1 MRKLTSFE
9 TNEAEVKFA
18 SQSNKTK
25 GVYSKMLDEPE
36 YAGSYDCAD
45 ELDRIADEIL
55 QEDTIANEILKDGA
69 NANEILKE
77 DTNADEILNDGAN
90 ADEILKEDAIMT
102 KNYGEGRSLA
112 SALNKTNSQREYFDS
127 FNVGEIVGVN
137 SYLAGDNIDE
147 HSPANAAIRR
157 DIRRKATFNR
167 GPEMQAGA
175 RTAKIISK
183 TDYTLTVEYVPMHPS
198 FGISGGSANM
208 STPWRESFKWN
219 DLAGVYK
226 LQR

>member
-55 QEDTIANEILKDGA
+55 QEDAI
-69 NANEILKE
+69 
-77 DTNADEILNDGAN
+77 

-102 KNYGEGRSLA
+102 KNYDDGRSLA
-112 SALNKTNSQREYFDS
+112 SALNKTKSLREYFDS
-127 FNVGEIVGVN
+127 FSVGEIVGVN
-137 SYLAGDNIDE
+137 SRLAGNNIDE
-147 HSPANAAIRR
+147 HSPANAVRRR
-157 DIRRKATFNR
+157 DIRRKATFNC
-167 GPEMQAGA
+167 GPEMQAGD

-198 FGISGGSANM
+198 FGTSGMAANM

-226 LQR
+226 LQG

>member
-25 GVYSKMLDEPE
+25 GVYFKMLDEPE

-45 ELDRIADEIL
+45 KLDAIADEIL
-55 QEDTIANEILKDGA
+55 QEDGII
-69 NANEILKE
+69 
-77 DTNADEILNDGAN
+77 
-90 ADEILKEDAIMT
+90 T
-102 KNYGEGRSLA
+102 KKYGDGRSLA
-112 SALNKTNSQREYFDS
+112 SALNKTKSSKEYFDS
-127 FNVGEIVGVN
+127 FSVGEIVGVN

-147 HSPANAAIRR
+147 YSPANATRRR

-167 GPEMQAGA
+167 VPEMQAGD

-198 FGISGGSANM
+198 FGISGGAANM
-208 STPWRESFKWN
+208 STPRRETFKWN

>member
-55 QEDTIANEILKDGA
+55 QEDTIA
-69 NANEILKE
+69 
-77 DTNADEILNDGAN
+77 
-90 ADEILKEDAIMT
+90 DEILKEDAIMT
-102 KNYGEGRSLA
+102 KNYDDGRGLA
-112 SALNKTNSQREYFDS
+112 SALNKTKSLREYFDS
-127 FNVGEIVGVN
+127 FSVGEIVGVN
-137 SYLAGDNIDE
+137 SRLAGNNIDE
-147 HSPANAAIRR
+147 HSPANAARRR
-157 DIRRKATFNR
+157 DIRRKATFNC
-167 GPEMQAGA
+167 GPEMQAGD

-198 FGISGGSANM
+198 FGTSGVAANM

-226 LQR
+226 LQG

>member
-9 TNEAEVKFA
+9 TNEAEVTFA

-55 QEDTIANEILKDGA
+55 KEDAIANEILK
-69 NANEILKE
+69 
-77 DTNADEILNDGAN
+77 DGAN

-167 GPEMQAGA
+167 GPEMQAGN

-198 FGISGGSANM
+198 FGISGVADNM

>member
-55 QEDTIANEILKDGA
+55 KEDTIANEILK
-69 NANEILKE
+69 
-77 DTNADEILNDGAN
+77 DGAN

-167 GPEMQAGA
+167 GSEMQAGN

-183 TDYTLTVEYVPMHPS
+183 TDYTLTVEYVPMHSS
-198 FGISGGSANM
+198 FGISGGAANL

>member
-9 TNEAEVKFA
+9 TNEAEVTFA

-55 QEDTIANEILKDGA
+55 KEDAIANEILNDDA
-69 NANEILKE
+69 NV
-77 DTNADEILNDGAN
+77 DEIV
-90 ADEILKEDAIMT
+90 KEDAIMT

-112 SALNKTNSQREYFDS
+112 SALSETESLRVYFDS
-127 FNVGEIVGVN
+127 FSVGEIVGVN
-137 SYLAGDNIDE
+137 SNLAGDNIDE
-147 HSPANAAIRR
+147 HSPANAARRR

-167 GPEMQAGA
+167 GPELQAGN

-198 FGISGGSANM
+198 FATFGGAAGLSA
-208 STPWRESFKWN
+208 PWRESFKWN

-226 LQR
+226 LQE

>member
-9 TNEAEVKFA
+9 TNEAEANFT
-18 SQSNKTK
+18 SHSSKTE
-25 GVYSKMLDEPE
+25 GVYSKMLGEPE

-55 QEDTIANEILKDGA
+55 
-69 NANEILKE
+69 KE
-77 DTNADEILNDGAN
+77 DMF
-90 ADEILKEDAIMT
+90 MT
-102 KNYGEGRSLA
+102 KKYGEGGSLT
-112 SALNKTNSQREYFDS
+112 SALNKTKSLKEYFDS
-127 FNVGEIVGVN
+127 FSVGEIVGVN
-137 SYLAGDNIDE
+137 SNLAGDNIDE
-147 HSPANAAIRR
+147 HSPANAARRR

-167 GPEMQAGA
+167 GPELQAGS

-183 TDYTLTVEYVPMHPS
+183 TDQTLTVEYVPMHPS
-198 FGISGGSANM
+198 FGALGGVDNM

-226 LQR
+226 LQE